1 VKPVWP
7 YPDPGSHISIIIAT
21 YLSYMTLAIFGPK
34 ARLAFLAAC
43 GLLLYA
49 VCR

>member
-1 VKPVWP
+1 MFLFWFAV
-7 YPDPGSHISIIIAT
+7 
-21 YLSYMTLAIFGPK
+21 LGPK
-34 ARLAFLAAC
+34 ARLAFVGAC

>member
-1 VKPVWP
+1 MRMFLFWLVV
-7 YPDPGSHISIIIAT
+7 
-21 YLSYMTLAIFGPK
+21 LGPK

-43 GLLLYA
+43 AVLLYG

>member
-1 VKPVWP
+1 MRMFVFW
-7 YPDPGSHISIIIAT
+7 IAV
-21 YLSYMTLAIFGPK
+21 LGPK
-34 ARLAFLAAC
+34 ARLAFLAMC

>member
-1 VKPVWP
+1 MFVFWFAV
-7 YPDPGSHISIIIAT
+7 
-21 YLSYMTLAIFGPK
+21 LGPK
-34 ARLAFLAAC
+34 ARVAFLAVC

>member
-1 VKPVWP
+1 MRVLLFWF
-7 YPDPGSHISIIIAT
+7 
-21 YLSYMTLAIFGPK
+21 AILGPK

>member
-1 VKPVWP
+1 MWTFLFWLGVLG
-7 YPDPGSHISIIIAT
+7 PG
-21 YLSYMTLAIFGPK
+21 
-34 ARLAFLAAC
+34 ARVAFLAVC